1 MKDDSQICHRRS
13 IRLKGYDYTQ
23 PGAYFVMICT
33 YQRQEI
39 FGEVVAGNMQLSPS
53 GKIVREEWLKT
64 TQIRQEVK
72 LHEDEFVIMPNHIH
86 GIIWIVET
94 LTGEATLKSIE
105 SVAVVGATRRVA
117 PTRQGQ
123 RRLEEL
129 NYFKKG

>member
-1 MKDDSQICHRRS
+1 
-13 IRLKGYDYTQ
+13 
-23 PGAYFVMICT
+23 
-33 YQRQEI
+33 
-39 FGEVVAGNMQLSPS
+39 MQLSPS